1 MQQVDQIIHARWVIP
16 VEPADTIY
24 ANTIYNAF
32 VRQFGPNMRETS
44 DSIDHDN
51 VQKLESEAF
60 SVIPP
65 AGTFRNLIK
74 ELDFIIGQMG
84 FNILNPFTYG
94 NLGKAIDK
102 TRSGDQNVEYEN
114 TPTGQIG
121 KAANEKNR
129 IMEEYRRQ
137 GLL

>member
-1 MQQVDQIIHARWVIP
+1 MPGR
-16 VEPADTIY
+16 
-24 ANTIYNAF
+24 F
-32 VRQFGPNMRETS
+32 
-44 DSIDHDN
+44 
-51 VQKLESEAF
+51 
-60 SVIPP
+60 
-65 AGTFRNLIK
+65 AG
-74 ELDFIIGQMG
+74 EQMG

-102 TRSGDQNVEYEN
+102 TRSGAEDVEYEN

-129 IMEEYRRQ
+129 FMNELREQ

>member
-1 MQQVDQIIHARWVIP
+1 MIKR
-16 VEPADTIY
+16 
-24 ANTIYNAF
+24 F
-32 VRQFGPNMRETS
+32 
-44 DSIDHDN
+44 
-51 VQKLESEAF
+51 
-60 SVIPP
+60 
-65 AGTFRNLIK
+65 AG
-74 ELDFIIGQMG
+74 QG
-84 FNILNPFTYG
+84 FNLFNPFTYG

-129 IMEEYRRQ
+129 IIEDLRRQ